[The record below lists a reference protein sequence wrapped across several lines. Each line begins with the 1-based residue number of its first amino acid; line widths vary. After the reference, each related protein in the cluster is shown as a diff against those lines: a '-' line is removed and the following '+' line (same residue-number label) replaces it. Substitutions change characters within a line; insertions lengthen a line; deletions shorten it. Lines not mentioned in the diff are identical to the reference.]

1 MDVMRGEPLGF
12 SPGRGSACS
21 GIVRDRDAHEAG
33 EWKLLSFSFCCSS
46 SAGRTQ
52 KTVWEGGRGFLFLE
66 GMDTEEERLRL
77 LLRRESFPLLMSAA
91 AEAEGEG
98 EGEER
103 SFAIAASL
111 SKMLTVWPVWYVC
124 MHMSVYVYL

>member
-21 GIVRDRDAHEAG
+21 GIVRDKDAHEAG

-52 KTVWEGGRGFLFLE
+52 KIVWEGGRGFRFLE
-66 GMDTEEERLRL
+66 GMDTVEERLRL
-77 LLRRESFPLLMSAA
+77 LLRRESFPLLMPAA

-98 EGEER
+98 EGEEGEKR
-103 SFAIAASL
+103 GFAIAASL
-111 SKMLTVWPVWYVC
+111 SKMLTVWPVCMYVC
-124 MHMSVYVYL
+124 I